1 MLSLE
6 GVSTFYRNFEAI
18 KEISIQVQ
26 EGEIVVLV
34 GANGA
39 GKTTLMRTICGLNRP
54 RKGRIV
60 YGEKDIT
67 AWSTIKRV
75 KEGIAY
81 CPEGRK
87 LFHEMTVLENLE
99 MGCYLC
105 RHQLKQNLS
114 RVFDLFP
121 RLRERRSQM
130 TASLSGGEQQMVAIG
145 RTLMAG
151 PKLILF
157 DEPTTGLAPIVV
169 NELMGVIVRLN
180 ESGITV
186 LLVEQNTQF
195 ALEICRKGYILEN
208 GRVVL
213 EGEASELKDNERV
226 KQSYL
231 GG

>member
-26 EGEIVVLV
+26 EGEIVALV